1 MKLRIAAAFSLVI
14 ASLLPGACQRFSRS
28 ARDDLKPRS
37 SPVQVGEMAP
47 NFTLEDQNGQK
58 VALSEA
64 HSKAPVVLVFY
75 RASW

>member
-1 MKLRIAAAFSLVI
+1 MKLRSATTLALII
-14 ASLLPGACQRFSRS
+14 ASLLLGACQRFSQS
-28 ARDDLKPRS
+28 TPDDLKPRS

-64 HSKAPVVLVFY
+64 RGKTPVMLVFY

>member
-1 MKLRIAAAFSLVI
+1 MNLRITTTFAAVVAG
-14 ASLLPGACQRFSRS
+14 LLLGACQRFSQS
-28 ARDDLKPRS
+28 ANDLKPRS

-58 VALSEA
+58 VALA
-64 HSKAPVVLVFY
+64 DARTKAPVVLVFY

>member
-1 MKLRIAAAFSLVI
+1 MNLRIAMVFALVI
-14 ASLLPGACQRFSRS
+14 ANLLTGACQRLSRS
-28 ARDDLKPRS
+28 AGEDLKFRS

-58 VALSEA
+58 VVLADA
-64 HSKAPVVLVFY
+64 RSKAPVVLVFY